1 MEESSALRSNWII
14 FNHASFEIH
23 RARVKDMKEMGRGRR
38 SLSRK
43 GQGERERE
51 RPEKFLGWKT
61 STRTLIEQF
70 KAMPSN
76 SVRTFFVKLLSF
88 VSIRSM

>member
-1 MEESSALRSNWII
+1 
-14 FNHASFEIH
+14 
-23 RARVKDMKEMGRGRR
+23 MKEMGRG
-38 SLSRK
+38 SREK
-43 GQGERERE
+43 DKERERERAEIE

-76 SVRTFFVKLLSF
+76 SVRTFFAKLNIVCFDKVNVKKRGRKM
-88 VSIRSM
+88 SI